1 MNNPTIARLLA
12 KENIV
17 VQHGNYKTAW
27 FDIKNRVLG
36 LPLWKDMGKDVY
48 DLFVGHE
55 IGHALYTPYEGWHD
69 SPEKIKGA
77 PRTYINVVEDARIE
91 KLSRRD
97 YPGLVGPFLRGY
109 KKLVEQD
116 FFGPL
121 DNLIWEEIKLIDK
134 INLKA
139 KLGNGITVPFN
150 KEEQILFNKV
160 MATQTFEEV
169 VELCKEILAYT
180 KENTPDLLT
189 PPPPPPPADMEMP
202 GEMEGEEE
210 GPSGHDDY
218 EQPEDPAGAN
228 TDSFGSPID
237 PDKDEDKQKSDS
249 TDGDETDDR
258 EETNNSSSNGD
269 DEDTPSVDDDS
280 QIASPEPEDDPSQY
294 ERSATDDLQRASERK
309 ILDIDETGRQRQFA
323 RVPCQEIIND
333 VLCDYET
340 LTEERKAT
348 RERSGFNIE
357 DSKILEGF
365 EEYMNGVKKSAR
377 FAIKEFELHKAA
389 YQWQRSATA
398 KTGSLDMNKVHSYKF
413 NEDIFLRV
421 TKLANAK
428 NHGMIMFID
437 YSGSMGRTMS
447 QVVDQLMHLVVF
459 CKGVNIPFDVY
470 AFTTKDHGMSYEEAR
485 KLYRD
490 GDIGLDRASIPL
502 LISSSFKKAQY
513 EDALKN
519 LYMKKR
525 ASATTYDYYNEDYFS
540 DYDFMGKSEDWG
552 STPLNIALVLA
563 HDMVKKFKARH
574 NIDKM
579 NLIVLSDG
587 DSNTLRAYDDYKNKD
602 LQKNK
607 IKTSFQSG
615 MTVEIDRKL
624 LTIRGNGRT
633 ATKALLEN
641 IQKRYNVNTLGFF
654 VSENPYDWRSK
665 LQEAE
670 TNSGDWKYVDLGAYN
685 KEYRKNKCVSFK
697 NTIGYDEFY
706 LVKGGKSF
714 SADTSEEDFDVK
726 EEASN
731 AQIRTAF
738 KKFSK
743 NKKLNKVLMTNFG
756 KAVA

>member
-1 MNNPTIARLLA
+1 MNNNPTIARLLA
-12 KENIV
+12 KENIT

-69 SPEKIKGA
+69 SPEKVKGA

-91 KLSRRD
+91 KFSRRD

-109 KKLVEQD
+109 KTLVEQD
-116 FFGPL
+116 FFGSL
-121 DNLIWEEIKLIDK
+121 EDLKWDEIKLIDK

-139 KLGNGITVPFN
+139 KLGSGIEVPFN
-150 KEEQILFNKV
+150 QEEQILFNKV

-169 VELCKEILAYT
+169 IELCKEILAYT
-180 KENTPDLLT
+180 KEHTPELIT
-189 PPPPPPPADMEMP
+189 PPPPPPADIPMA
-202 GEMEGEEE
+202 GEGEGEEE
-210 GPSGHDDY
+210 SADGPSGHDDY
-218 EQPEDPAGAN
+218 EQPEGVGEQN
-228 TDSFGSPID
+228 
-237 PDKDEDKQKSDS
+237 SDS
-249 TDGDETDDR
+249 SDGDETDDR

-269 DEDTPSVDDDS
+269 DEDTPSEDDDS
-280 QIASPEPEDDPSQY
+280 NSGITDKDNEPHIEEHED
-294 ERSATDDLQRASERK
+294 RSVTDDLQRRSERK
-309 ILDIDETGRQRQFA
+309 LLDVDQFGNQSTFARLPCKELVNKSIVDYEELTRQRQ
-323 RVPCQEIIND
+323 E
-333 VLCDYET
+333 
-340 LTEERKAT
+340 T
-348 RERSGFNIE
+348 RERTGFNVE
-357 DSKILEGF
+357 ESGILKGF
-365 EEYMNGVKKSAR
+365 EEYMIGVKKSAR

-389 YQWQRSATA
+389 YQWQRASTA

-413 NEDIFLRV
+413 NEDIFNRV

-470 AFTTKDHGMSYEEAR
+470 AFTTGTGDINYKEAR

-490 GDIGLDRASIPL
+490 GDLGLDRASFPL

-513 EDALKN
+513 EDALKE

-525 ASATTYDYYNEDYFS
+525 ATTGYYTYTENSEYFS

-552 STPLNIALVLA
+552 STPLNIALILA
-563 HDMVKKFKARH
+563 HDMIKKFRARH

-579 NLIVLSDG
+579 NLIILSDG
-587 DSNTLRAYDDYKNKD
+587 DSNHLHTFSDYKNKE
-602 LQKNK
+602 LLKNK
-607 IKTSFQSG
+607 IKTNYSG
-615 MTVEIDRKL
+615 GMILEIDHKL
-624 LTIRGNGRT
+624 VKLNHGGRY
-633 ATKALLEN
+633 ATKQLLEN

-654 VSENPYDWRSK
+654 VSENAYDWRSK
-665 LQEAE
+665 LGEASKHE
-670 TNSGDWKYVDLGAYN
+670 TWEVDLREYN
-685 KEYRKNKCVSFK
+685 KEYRKNKCISFK
-697 NTIGYDEFY
+697 DALGYDEFY
-706 LVKGGKSF
+706 LVKGGSKF
-714 SADTSEEDFDVK
+714 SADTSEEDFDIK